1 MVSNVWRQRESSC
14 LALSNLLQGLF
25 GNYLVFQPLISFLQ
39 AENGNKLQSTW
50 LICGLG
56 ASGTRICKEFLRNII
71 LCILSER
78 WMTSKNRLEKQGKLQ
93 VNRSPTSRYVNE
105 DNISLKLT
113 QKYFQLRLCDPSYTN
128 PAAGQQAITIVLNF
142 LLKEGL
148 LTQAKEVRLVLP
160 PLHSR
165 LYTDH
170 WTTRIGALQ

>member
-1 MVSNVWRQRESSC
+1 
-14 LALSNLLQGLF
+14 
-25 GNYLVFQPLISFLQ
+25 
-39 AENGNKLQSTW
+39 
-50 LICGLG
+50 
-56 ASGTRICKEFLRNII
+56 
-71 LCILSER
+71 
-78 WMTSKNRLEKQGKLQ
+78 LQ

-148 LTQAKEVRLVLP
+148 LTQAKEVRLVS

-170 WTTRIGALQ
+170 YQHE